1 MIINII
7 KNKNIKETK
16 ITIECNEEDNNIN
29 KIVSSINNISD
40 TQKIIGKL
48 NGETYCINQNDFLY
62 FESVDRKTFGYT
74 HDTIYEV
81 PFKLY
86 EIEERISDRLF
97 FRISKSIIINLNRI
111 KCIKPELNGKILA
124 TLDNDEKLYISRQ
137 YVSEFKKKIGIG
149 GNN

>member
-7 KNKNIKETK
+7 KNNNIKETK
-16 ITIECNEEDNNIN
+16 ITIECNEDDSIIN

-40 TQKIIGKL
+40 TQKIICEL
-48 NGETYCINQNDFLY
+48 NGETYCLEQNDILY
-62 FESVDRKTFGYT
+62 FETVDRKTFGYT
-74 HDTIYEV
+74 SNTIYEV

-86 EIEERISDRLF
+86 EIEDKYSNILF
-97 FRISKSIIINLNRI
+97 FRISKSIIVNLNRI

-137 YVSEFKKKIGIG
+137 YVSGFKKKIGIG
-149 GNN
+149 GNK

>member
-7 KNKNIKETK
+7 KNKNNKETK
-16 ITIECNEEDNNIN
+16 ITIECNEVDNNIN
-29 KIVSSINNISD
+29 RILSLINSTSTSKKI
-40 TQKIIGKL
+40 TGEL
-48 NGETYCINQNDFLY
+48 NGETYCIEQNDILY

-74 HDTIYEV
+74 SDSIYEV

-86 EIEERISDRLF
+86 EIEDRYSNILF

-149 GNN
+149 GNK